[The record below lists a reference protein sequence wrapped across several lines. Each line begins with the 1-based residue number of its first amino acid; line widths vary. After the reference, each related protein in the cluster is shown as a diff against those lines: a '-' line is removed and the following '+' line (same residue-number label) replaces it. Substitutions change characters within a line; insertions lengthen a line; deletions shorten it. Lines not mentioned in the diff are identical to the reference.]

1 MNCKI
6 EILFRNRAETALFL
20 FFEKMLDLYLETL
33 YNVSRNKEVIPIA
46 PKSRADYFKERRKK
60 TKNFSVEI
68 EKEKFE
74 KLEEKLSQKGL
85 TKTKW
90 FNEKVDEEIGN

>member
-1 MNCKI
+1 
-6 EILFRNRAETALFL
+6 
-20 FFEKMLDLYLETL
+20 MLDLYLETL
-33 YNVSRNKEVIPIA
+33 YNVSRNKEVITIA

-74 KLEEKLSQKGL
+74 KLEEKLSKKGL